1 MSSPGGTEPTM
12 EHYPSEVVTLTLFR
26 KRTPVG
32 GLFRWGAMPLKKYRR
47 RPKVDSG
54 GSEIHRRVQE

>member
-1 MSSPGGTEPTM
+1 MFSPGNMEPIM
-12 EHYPSEVVTLTLFR
+12 EHYLFEVVSLTR

-32 GLFRWGAMPLKKYRR
+32 GLFRWGAMPLKKYRG

-54 GSEIHRRVQE
+54 GSEIHRRV

>member
-1 MSSPGGTEPTM
+1 MFSLGNMEPTM
-12 EHYPSEVVTLTLFR
+12 EHYLFEVVSLTHT
-26 KRTPVG
+26 RTPVG
-32 GLFRWGAMPLKKYRR
+32 GLFRWGAMPLKKYRG

>member
-1 MSSPGGTEPTM
+1 MFSPGNTEPPM
-12 EHYPSEVVTLTLFR
+12 EHYLSEVVSLTR

-32 GLFRWGAMPLKKYRR
+32 GLFRWGAMPLKRYRG

>member
-1 MSSPGGTEPTM
+1 MPSPGGTEPTM

-26 KRTPVG
+26 KRTPVD

>member
-1 MSSPGGTEPTM
+1 VFSPGNTEPTM
-12 EHYPSEVVTLTLFR
+12 EHYLSEVVSLTR

-32 GLFRWGAMPLKKYRR
+32 GLFRWGAMPSKRYRG

>member
-1 MSSPGGTEPTM
+1 M
-12 EHYPSEVVTLTLFR
+12 EHYPSGVVALTR

-32 GLFRWGAMPLKKYRR
+32 GLFRWGAMPLKRYRG

-54 GSEIHRRVQE
+54 GSELHRRVQEQKSA

>member
-1 MSSPGGTEPTM
+1 MFSLGNMEPTM
-12 EHYPSEVVTLTLFR
+12 EHYLFEVVSLTR
-26 KRTPVG
+26 MRTPVG
-32 GLFRWGAMPLKKYRR
+32 GLFRWGAMPLKKYRG